1 MNGRALFAMPNV
13 PSSPASRLDQ
23 NPSKHSERS
32 SAKRRESISICCIP
46 PSPSA
51 SPDTAI
57 RVRACLRSFPS
68 MKLRVFQG
76 EKCITHLLHR
86 SRRQAQA
93 TRKQQHLFVFR
104 TFAAAFHQ
112 NEQSRYTDAEG
123 TGQTAAPN
131 ARTSRFDIRRRMQD
145 EFLFH
150 LVLFG
155 ASYASYVHFSVVYI
169 SR

>member
-13 PSSPASRLDQ
+13 PSLPASRLDQ

-57 RVRACLRSFPS
+57 RVRACLRSFLS
-68 MKLRVFQG
+68 MKPRIFQG

-112 NEQSRYTDAEG
+112 NEQSRYMDAKEPARQPRQTPEQADLISEG
-123 TGQTAAPN
+123 ECKMNSCFIWFYSGLPIQA
-131 ARTSRFDIRRRMQD
+131 M
-145 EFLFH
+145 L
-150 LVLFG
+150 
-155 ASYASYVHFSVVYI
+155 ASV
-169 SR
+169 